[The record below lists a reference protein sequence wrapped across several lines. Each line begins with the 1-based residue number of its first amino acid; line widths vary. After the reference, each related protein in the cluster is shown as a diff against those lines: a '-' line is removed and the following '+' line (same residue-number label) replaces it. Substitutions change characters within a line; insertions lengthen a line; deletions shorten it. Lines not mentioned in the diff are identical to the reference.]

1 MAIEELGFSLLGRA
15 EEQRKQRRR
24 EREKDEKYALIGGL
38 AELGIKFAN
47 NAMQKK
53 ADSFLQSEEFLAQR
67 RKQVSNYGTAQNI
80 IKDYEA
86 ASASPEGLVPYYTE
100 QRYNKL
106 LENFNRSYDQEEY
119 KEGRKG
125 LLYQEAGKWAETAV
139 PELTKRYEQALKIK
153 SPEDFEKIY
162 GANQGPRSVLEWLS
176 DGASKLFT
184 GKDRNDMR
192 AERLQAL
199 TKTST
204 LNAKDLE
211 KVKNLVSGKAVIN
224 IATLQNQLEDYR
236 ITKDDWVETSSEDII
251 KPISS
256 GGETFNHRFK
266 VVTLKHPNKQRIEKK
281 LVAVDEAGKKY
292 LEQGLV
298 GQTTKTKTTTDV
310 FGTERT
316 YEVTTEYTSDGIQI
330 SNSRLVDSTS
340 ASPAES
346 FMQASPQDI
355 TAALTASSRLENI
368 LPSRIP
374 GTSIKNSG
382 VIEAYVLGET
392 DPNKTSL
399 VGTKEAYRNQIGGL
413 AFKNA
418 SVLSDQLKVNPS
430 TALNLGAAITLQHF
444 NSTVDPEDLKGYLR
458 DDKTFDAEDIDHLNN
473 NGFSSEKLL
482 RASNLYALDA
492 FYAVEKADPS
502 ALMLNQ
508 DTLYSMIESAPNEFY
523 NEFQGQPQARENII
537 NSFMRSEPAY
547 FFKDDEGTKLNIV
560 DALRA
565 VHQSLLGQGL

>member
-1 MAIEELGFSLLGRA
+1 
-15 EEQRKQRRR
+15 
-24 EREKDEKYALIGGL
+24 
-38 AELGIKFAN
+38 
-47 NAMQKK
+47 
-53 ADSFLQSEEFLAQR
+53 
-67 RKQVSNYGTAQNI
+67 
-80 IKDYEA
+80 
-86 ASASPEGLVPYYTE
+86 
-100 QRYNKL
+100 
-106 LENFNRSYDQEEY
+106 
-119 KEGRKG
+119 
-125 LLYQEAGKWAETAV
+125 
-139 PELTKRYEQALKIK
+139 
-153 SPEDFEKIY
+153 
-162 GANQGPRSVLEWLS
+162 
-176 DGASKLFT
+176 
-184 GKDRNDMR
+184 
-192 AERLQAL
+192 
-199 TKTST
+199 
-204 LNAKDLE
+204 
-211 KVKNLVSGKAVIN
+211 
-224 IATLQNQLEDYR
+224 
-236 ITKDDWVETSSEDII
+236 
-251 KPISS
+251 
-256 GGETFNHRFK
+256 
-266 VVTLKHPNKQRIEKK
+266 
-281 LVAVDEAGKKY
+281 
-292 LEQGLV
+292 
-298 GQTTKTKTTTDV
+298 
-310 FGTERT
+310 
-316 YEVTTEYTSDGIQI
+316 
-330 SNSRLVDSTS
+330 
-340 ASPAES
+340 
-346 FMQASPQDI
+346 MQASPQDI

>member
-1 MAIEELGFSLLGRA
+1 M
-15 EEQRKQRRR
+15 
-24 EREKDEKYALIGGL
+24 
-38 AELGIKFAN
+38 
-47 NAMQKK
+47 
-53 ADSFLQSEEFLAQR
+53 
-67 RKQVSNYGTAQNI
+67 
-80 IKDYEA
+80 
-86 ASASPEGLVPYYTE
+86 PYYTE